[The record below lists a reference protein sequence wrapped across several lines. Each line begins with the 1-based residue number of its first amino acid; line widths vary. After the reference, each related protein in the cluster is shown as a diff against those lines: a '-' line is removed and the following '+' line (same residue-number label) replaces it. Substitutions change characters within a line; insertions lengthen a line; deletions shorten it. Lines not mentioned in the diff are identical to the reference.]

1 MRVICASYLYERV
14 GVFTVLSFS
23 WVYWTDGE
31 ELWAIEALNMPS
43 NGKKH
48 ASRASCVRS
57 NFIHSFAEGIIVA
70 NVVRMFV
77 LSAPSSKRLSL
88 TVSMETLLFDGATNV
103 HGLIV
108 GWIKV

>member
-57 NFIHSFAEGIIVA
+57 NFIHSFAEGIIAA

-88 TVSMETLLFDGATNV
+88 AVSMETFLFDGATNV

-108 GWIKV
+108 G